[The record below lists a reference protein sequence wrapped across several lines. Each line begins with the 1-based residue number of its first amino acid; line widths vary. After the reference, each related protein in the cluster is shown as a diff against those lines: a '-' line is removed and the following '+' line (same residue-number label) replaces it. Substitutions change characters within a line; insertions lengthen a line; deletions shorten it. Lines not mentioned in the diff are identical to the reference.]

1 MIRIAV
7 CDDEIYVTAQIENKI
22 MQLKKRYNLDIKV
35 DVFYDGKSL
44 CDYINK
50 CDGYD
55 IIFLDIEMKNMDG
68 VSAAK
73 IIREKLKYVLFI
85 FISNYDNYLREL
97 FEVESFRFLDKPIDI
112 NKFEKYFFEAYKK
125 ISENSYFE
133 FKFNKE
139 IIKLYFNDIIYFE
152 SKNRLIFIFTNLKVY
167 KFYGKLNDIE
177 EQVRKS
183 NKSFLR
189 IHQSYLVNYDYIK
202 IIRYHSVVMKN
213 EIELQISEDRK
224 KLIRNS
230 LMQIIEEN

>member
-1 MIRIAV
+1 MNNSYITIIKEKRTALSRKRIPLNQNG
-7 CDDEIYVTAQIENKI
+7 CTANFRIGVPFEQ
-22 MQLKKRYNLDIKV
+22 NLQ
-35 DVFYDGKSL
+35 
-44 CDYINK
+44 
-50 CDGYD
+50 
-55 IIFLDIEMKNMDG
+55 
-68 VSAAK
+68 
-73 IIREKLKYVLFI
+73 
-85 FISNYDNYLREL
+85 
-97 FEVESFRFLDKPIDI
+97 
-112 NKFEKYFFEAYKK
+112 YFFEAYKK

-139 IIKLYFNDIIYFE
+139 IVKLYFNDIIYFE

-202 IIRYHSVVMKN
+202 IIRYQSVVMKN